1 MFPVMYAAEEG
12 NITEDLAKTFKTSV
26 YGEIT
31 VVDDLFVAGIVV
43 SGWCAYVYV
52 CMHIYV
58 YVHTCSMWKCVFAV
72 HVLCLRACVCVGVG
86 VGVGVW
92 VWVCV
97 CTFVGVGVHV

>member
-43 SGWCAYVYV
+43 SGWCACVYV

-58 YVHTCSMWKCVFAV
+58 YVHTRSIWKCVFAV
-72 HVLCLRACVCVGVG
+72 HVPRVCVWVGVG
-86 VGVGVW
+86 G
-92 VWVCV
+92 
-97 CTFVGVGVHV
+97 